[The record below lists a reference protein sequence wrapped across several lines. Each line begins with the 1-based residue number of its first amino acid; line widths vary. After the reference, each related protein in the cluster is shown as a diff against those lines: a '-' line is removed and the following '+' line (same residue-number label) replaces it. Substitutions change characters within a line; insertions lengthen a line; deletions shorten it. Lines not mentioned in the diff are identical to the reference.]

1 MRKECRFEK
10 NILLLSILFLMHC
23 VFAHAAYSQINQPIK
38 WQFSARPISSTEAE
52 IAFTANLDD
61 GWHIYSQHLEE
72 GGPLPTSFS
81 FTPADEEY
89 TRVGEVKEVSTPVKS
104 YDNTFMMD
112 IIWFAKTAV
121 FTQKIKLKTPTATV
135 KGKIE
140 FMVCTDEMCLPPDV
154 IAFTVV
160 AASGT
165 DKTPAGKSPGEK
177 THGTSTPALP
187 ANSRKKTSHSSVT
200 PHASSFKQPDTA
212 ALAASALTEKDTALS
227 ETQVAAATSPVETG
241 NTAERQGTGK
251 QAAPVGTTGNADV
264 SFWSLFCSGFYR
276 WSCRTAYAVYIS
288 HAAFYGKLLYKT
300 GNRQA

>member
-1 MRKECRFEK
+1 MRKVFRIEK
-10 NILLLSILFLMHC
+10 NISLFSIVLLVHG
-23 VFAHAAYSQINQPIK
+23 VFGHAAYGQINQPIK
-38 WQFSARPISSTEAE
+38 WQFSARPISNTEAE

-112 IIWFAKTAV
+112 IVWFAKTAV

-154 IAFTVV
+154 IPFTVI
-160 AASGT
+160 ASAGT
-165 DKTPAGKSPGEK
+165 NKIPAGKSPEEK
-177 THGTSTPALP
+177 TQGTSTPVLP

-212 ALAASALTEKDTALS
+212 VLVAASVPLKKDSALS
-227 ETQVAAATSPVETG
+227 EAQVTTATPSGENG
-241 NTAERQGTGK
+241 NTAEQQDTGK
-251 QAAPVGTTGNADV
+251 LPNAGVTGK
-264 SFWSLFCSGFYR
+264 S
-276 WSCRTAYAVYIS
+276 
-288 HAAFYGKLLYKT
+288 
-300 GNRQA
+300 